1 MHIHFSPI
9 RMDTRPTLVVRG
21 DALVIDGEIYDFE
34 AIPEGATLP
43 RTAVNSPWI
52 VSDVMRLNGELHLTL
67 LLPHGPTAP
76 VETLFP
82 VDLNSVADGTVPLP
96 PHDGDEVTA

>member
-21 DALVIDGEIYDFE
+21 DALIIDGETYDFE

-43 RTAVNSPWI
+43 RKAINSPWI
-52 VSDVMRLNGELHLTL
+52 VSDVMRINGELHLTL
-67 LLPHGPTAP
+67 LLPHGPIAP
-76 VETLFP
+76 VETRFP
-82 VDLNSVADGTVPLP
+82 ADLEAISDGIVPLP
-96 PHDGDEVTA
+96 PHDSDEVTA